1 MTRPALLFPVLAP
14 ALLLGA
20 ACGGPSGDG
29 PPRASGYVEATDL
42 RVASKVAGR
51 VLTVTVR
58 EGERVTAGQVLV
70 TLSTTDADLLLARL
84 QAERAQA
91 DAQLRLLLAGS
102 RKEDVDQARAQAAA
116 AEADLRTAEAELEAA
131 EVEAARFARLV
142 EQRAGAAKARDDAEA
157 RRRAAETRVASMQE
171 RVAVA
176 RAGVTRL
183 TAGPRLE
190 EVDAARARLAV
201 VDAGLASVRADIA
214 EATITAAGDG
224 IVASRLVEPGELVA
238 PRTPLL
244 VLIDLDRAWASAY
257 VDEPLIGA
265 LRLDQEATV
274 ITDGGDRLPGR
285 VTFIASRAEF
295 TPRNVQTASERARL
309 VYRVTVSVDNRE
321 GILKPGMPV
330 EVSWERR

>member
-1 MTRPALLFPVLAP
+1 MNRSVLLLAFVPVVM
-14 ALLLGA
+14 LGA
-20 ACGGPSGDG
+20 ACGGPADDG
-29 PPRASGYVEATDL
+29 PPRASGYVEATDI

-51 VLTVTVR
+51 VQTVTVR

-70 TLSTTDADLLLARL
+70 TLSTTDADLQIGRL
-84 QAERAQA
+84 EAERAQA

-102 RKEDVDQARAQAAA
+102 RKEDVDQALAQVTA

-131 EVEAARFARLV
+131 AVEAVRFARLV
-142 EQRAGAAKARDDAEA
+142 EQRAGSTKARDDAEA
-157 RRRAAETRVASMQE
+157 RRRAAETRVASMKE
-171 RVAVA
+171 RVGVA

-183 TAGPRLE
+183 TAGPRRE
-190 EVDAARARLAV
+190 EVEAARARLAV
-201 VDAGLASVRADIA
+201 VDANLATVRADIA
-214 EATITAAGDG
+214 EATITATDDG
-224 IVASRLVEPGELVA
+224 VVASRLVEPGELVA

-257 VDEPLIGA
+257 VDEPLVGT
-265 LRLDQEATV
+265 LRLNQEATV
-274 ITDGGDRLPGR
+274 ITDSGAQLPGR

-330 EVSWERR
+330 EVTWQKP